1 MNKNKVAIIV
11 YFLFLAVS
19 SGLALFSFEGYSIV
33 SNTTSHLG
41 AQGSP
46 NALVMNFVFMCL
58 GAMSIWIT
66 LSSKIR
72 FNQVIGMIFGLSL
85 ILTGVFR
92 HAPLIDY
99 IEINKFHDQMHSI
112 FASATGFSFTFLAAG
127 HGFMTHKWQRAS
139 GLIMAIVATLIPLGM
154 MALPSY
160 MGLLQRVMFVSAFG
174 WLFFYMKPPNELKK

>member
-1 MNKNKVAIIV
+1 MKMNKIAIGV
-11 YFLFLAVS
+11 YILFLVVS
-19 SGLALFSFEGYSIV
+19 TGLPLFSFDGYSIM

-46 NALVMNFVFMCL
+46 NAWVMNFVFLFL

-72 FNQVIGMIFGLSL
+72 FYQLIGMIFGLSL

-92 HAPLIDY
+92 HAPLTDSTQF
-99 IEINKFHDQMHSI
+99 NLFHDQLHSV

-127 HGFMTHKWQRAS
+127 HGFMSHKWQRIS
-139 GLIMAIVATLIPLGM
+139 GVIMAVVATLIPLGM
-154 MALPSY
+154 MALPAF

-174 WLFFYMKPPNELKK
+174 WLFFYMKPPQEFEK